1 MTLCFPAF
9 CRDGQ
14 IRLVGGRNENEGR
27 VEICFNETW
36 GTVCDDAWDDLDA
49 NVVCSSLGYSRF
61 STLASIQHCGIRIES
76 LIHVYH
82 FLYSLPNVLLLYM
95 KHCTWFIDSSYIAN
109 TNNHLNSHKQK
120 HYTND
125 YIVGCNYTHM

>member
-1 MTLCFPAF
+1 MRQYIHITQPASHAMTYHFPAF

-14 IRLVGGRNENEGR
+14 IRLSGGSVENEGR

-61 STLASIQHCGIRIES
+61 STLAS
-76 LIHVYH
+76 
-82 FLYSLPNVLLLYM
+82 M
-95 KHCTWFIDSSYIAN
+95 
-109 TNNHLNSHKQK
+109 
-120 HYTND
+120 
-125 YIVGCNYTHM
+125 